1 MTEPGSAPAHAPA
14 ARRKGRRLSW
24 IWLVPI
30 IAAVGGLLLVVRV
43 WMEAGP
49 TATISFQTAEGL
61 EAGKTQVRYKEVNVG
76 LVERVALNPDRSG
89 VIVTIRID
97 KDASSLL
104 QEGTQFWV
112 VRPRLTLSGV
122 SGLSTLFSGAYIG
135 VDPAGDRSKNAAGF
149 ATKSAFV
156 GLEIP
161 PEVTQDRAGKR
172 YTLKANDL
180 GSLDVGSPVYYRRIP
195 VGEVVGYHLDKA
207 GEGVDVQVFI
217 DAPNDA
223 YVNEATRFWNASG
236 VDFSVDARGLQ
247 MRSQSLLSVIVGGV
261 AFDTVEQRARVAA
274 KAAAEFVIF
283 SSEGA
288 ARAQPDGVPL
298 HIRMRFDQSVRGL
311 VVGAPIDSYGATIGQ
326 VDSIGLELDRETNRF
341 YAVVGATLYL
351 ERLGAKTVGE
361 IKEYSGSSLAH
372 PSGKLLTEMIAQGLR
387 AQLRI
392 GNLLTGQLYVAMA
405 MFPDA
410 KPVSFKMEATPE
422 IPTVPNNLDQLQ
434 MQINS
439 ILTKL
444 DRVPLE
450 ALGTELNN
458 LLRGTASLVRRL
470 DTRLAPEAQAMLKQ
484 ASKSLAAVG
493 GVLSPDADLPA
504 SADTALQE
512 LARAAR
518 SLRELADYLQAYP
531 DALLRGRP
539 QDAPPTRQ
547 PTRQPARQ

>member
-1 MTEPGSAPAHAPA
+1 M
-14 ARRKGRRLSW
+14 
-24 IWLVPI
+24 PI
-30 IAAVGGLLLVVRV
+30 IAAVGGLFLVVRV

-76 LVERVALNPDRSG
+76 LVERVALNPDRTG
-89 VIVTIRID
+89 VIVTIRVD

-104 QEGTQFWV
+104 QDGTRFWV

-122 SGLSTLFSGAYIG
+122 SGLGTLLSGAYVG
-135 VDPAGDRSKNAAGF
+135 VDPVSPNGKEGARPAA
-149 ATKSAFV
+149 KSAFV

-172 YTLKANDL
+172 FTLKARDL

-195 VGEVVGYHLDKA
+195 VGQVVGYHLDST
-207 GEGVDVQVFI
+207 GQGVDVQVFI

-223 YVNEATRFWNASG
+223 YVNGGSRFWNASG

-261 AFDTVEQRARVAA
+261 AFDTVEQRERVSA
-274 KAAAEFVIF
+274 KADAEFVIF
-283 SSEGA
+283 PSESA

-326 VDSIGLELDRETNRF
+326 VDSIGLELDRTTNQF

-351 ERLGAKTVGE
+351 ERLGAKTMGE
-361 IKEYSGSSLAH
+361 IKEYSGSSLEH
-372 PSGKLLTEMIAQGLR
+372 PSGKLLSAMIEHGLR

-405 MFPDA
+405 VFPDA
-410 KPVSFKMEATPE
+410 KPVSFKMENTPT

-434 MQINS
+434 HQVNS
-439 ILTKL
+439 ILVKL
-444 DRVPLE
+444 DRVPFD
-450 ALGTELNN
+450 ALGAELSN
-458 LLRGTASLVRRL
+458 LLRGTASLVKRL

-484 ASKSLAAVG
+484 ASKSLAAIG

-504 SADTALQE
+504 SAGSAVQE

-531 DALLRGRP
+531 DALLRGR
-539 QDAPPTRQ
+539 APDGQAPR
-547 PTRQPARQ
+547 

>member
-1 MTEPGSAPAHAPA
+1 MPESGPASAHASA
-14 ARRKGRRLSW
+14 ARRTGRRLSW

-30 IAAVGGLLLVVRV
+30 IAALGGLFLVVRV

-97 KDASSLL
+97 KDAGNLL
-104 QEGTQFWV
+104 REGTRFWV

-122 SGLSTLFSGAYIG
+122 SGLGTLLSGAYIG
-135 VDPAGDRSKNAAGF
+135 MDPADRHGEEGGRF
-149 ATKSAFV
+149 ATKSSFT

-172 YTLKANDL
+172 FTLKARDL

-195 VGEVVGYHLDKA
+195 VGQVVGYHLDA
-207 GEGVDVQVFI
+207 NGEGVDVQVFV

-223 YVNEATRFWNASG
+223 YVNAATRFWNASG

-261 AFDTVEQRARVAA
+261 AFDTIEQRERVAA
-274 KAAAEFVIF
+274 KADAEFPIF
-283 SSEGA
+283 PSESA

-311 VVGAPIDSYGATIGQ
+311 TVGAPIDSNGVSIGQ
-326 VDSIGLELDRETNRF
+326 VDSIGLELDRTTNQF
-341 YAVVGATLYL
+341 YAEVGATLYL
-351 ERLGAKTVGE
+351 ERLGAKTMGE
-361 IKEYSGSSLAH
+361 IKEYSGSSLEH
-372 PSGKLLTEMIAQGLR
+372 PSGKLLTAMIEHGLR

-405 MFPDA
+405 VFPDA
-410 KPVSFKMEATPE
+410 KPVSFKMEQTPT

-434 MQINS
+434 QQVNS
-439 ILTKL
+439 ILVKL
-444 DRVPLE
+444 DRVPFE
-450 ALGTELNN
+450 ALGNELNN
-458 LLRGTASLVRRL
+458 LLRGTASLMKRL

-493 GVLSPDADLPA
+493 GVLNPDAELPA
-504 SADTALQE
+504 SAGTALQE
-512 LARAAR
+512 LSRAAR

-531 DALLRGRP
+531 DALLRGRAQGGP
-539 QDAPPTRQ
+539 SSRPPR
-547 PTRQPARQ
+547 

>member
-1 MTEPGSAPAHAPA
+1 MPEPGPASAHAPA
-14 ARRKGRRLSW
+14 AGRKRRRLSW

-49 TATISFQTAEGL
+49 TATIGFQTAEGL

-76 LVERVALNPDRSG
+76 LVERVALNPDHSG
-89 VIVTIRID
+89 VIVTIRLD
-97 KDASSLL
+97 KEAASLL
-104 QEGTQFWV
+104 REGTRFWV
-112 VRPRLTLSGV
+112 VRPRLGLSGV
-122 SGLSTLFSGAYIG
+122 SGLGTLLSGAYIG
-135 VDPAGDRSKNAAGF
+135 VDPASRPDPKNDRHTPQSTF
-149 ATKSAFV
+149 T

-172 YTLKANDL
+172 YTLKARDL

-195 VGEVVGYHLDKA
+195 VGQVVGYQLDRT

-223 YVNEATRFWNASG
+223 YVNAATRFWNASG

-261 AFDTVEQRARVAA
+261 AFDTIEQRERVVA
-274 KAAAEFVIF
+274 KADDEFVIF
-283 SSEGA
+283 PSESA

-311 VVGAPIDSYGATIGQ
+311 TVGAPIDAYGATIGQ
-326 VDSIGLELDRETNRF
+326 VDSIGLELDRETNQF
-341 YAVVGATLYL
+341 YAMVGATLYL

-361 IKEYSGSSLAH
+361 IREYSGSSLEH
-372 PSGKLLTEMIAQGLR
+372 PSGKLLSAMIERGMR

-392 GNLLTGQLYVAMA
+392 GNLLTGQLYVAVA
-405 MFPDA
+405 VFPDA
-410 KPVSFKMEATPE
+410 KPVAFKMEPRPL

-434 MQINS
+434 QQVNS
-439 ILTKL
+439 ILAKL
-444 DRVPLE
+444 ERVPFE
-450 ALGTELNN
+450 ALGTELNQ

-470 DTRLAPEAQAMLKQ
+470 DTGLAPQAQAVLKQ
-484 ASKSLAAVG
+484 ASRSLAAVG
-493 GVLSPDADLPA
+493 GVLSPEGDLPV
-504 SADTALQE
+504 SAGTALQE

-531 DALLRGRP
+531 DALLRGR
-539 QDAPPTRQ
+539 APDGQ
-547 PTRQPARQ
+547 AQRQPAAR

>member
-1 MTEPGSAPAHAPA
+1 MPEPGPA
-14 ARRKGRRLSW
+14 AADAPNAARKRRRLSW

-30 IAAVGGLLLVVRV
+30 IAAVGGLFLVVRV

-61 EAGKTQVRYKEVNVG
+61 EAGKTQVRYKEVVVG

-89 VIVTIRID
+89 VVVTIRVD
-97 KDASSLL
+97 KEASNLL
-104 QEGTQFWV
+104 EEGTRFWV
-112 VRPRLTLSGV
+112 VRPRMSLSGV
-122 SGLSTLFSGAYIG
+122 SGLGTLLSGAYIG
-135 VDPAGDRSKNAAGF
+135 VDPVDRRGKENVRLAA
-149 ATKSAFV
+149 KSAFV

-172 YTLKANDL
+172 FTLKARDL
-180 GSLDVGSPVYYRRIP
+180 GSLDVGSPVYFRRIP
-195 VGEVVGYHLDKA
+195 VGQVVGYRLD
-207 GEGVDVQVFI
+207 GTGQGVDVQVFI

-223 YVNEATRFWNASG
+223 YVNQATRFWNASG

-261 AFDTVEQRARVAA
+261 AFDTVEQRGSAAA
-274 KAAAEFVIF
+274 KADTEFVIF
-283 SSEGA
+283 PSEGA

-298 HIRMRFDQSVRGL
+298 RIRMRFDQSVRGL
-311 VVGAPIDSYGATIGQ
+311 VVGAPIDSYGAAIGQ
-326 VDSIGLELDRETNRF
+326 VDSIGLELDRTTNQF

-361 IKEYSGSSLAH
+361 IKEYSGASLEH
-372 PSGKLLTEMIAQGLR
+372 PSGRLLTTMIERGLR

-392 GNLLTGQLYVAMA
+392 GNLLTGQLYVAVA

-410 KPVSFKMEATPE
+410 KPVSFTMEDTPW
-422 IPTVPNNLDQLQ
+422 IPTVANNLDQLQ
-434 MQINS
+434 QQVNS
-439 ILTKL
+439 ILVKL
-444 DRVPLE
+444 EKVPFD
-450 ALGTELNN
+450 ALGAELNN
-458 LLRGTASLVRRL
+458 LLRGTASLVKRL

-484 ASKSLAAVG
+484 ASRSLAVVG
-493 GVLSPDADLPA
+493 SVLNPEADLPA
-504 SADTALQE
+504 NAGTALQE

-531 DALLRGRP
+531 DALLRGRA
-539 QDAPPTRQ
+539 QDTPSSRQAPR
-547 PTRQPARQ
+547 